1 MTEKLHWLVLVLSS
15 VAVQLT
21 VVVPFWNSEPDGGWQ
36 LMVTDLSQLSV
47 AVTVNETLA
56 LHMPGSVFA
65 VTG

>member
-36 LMVTDLSQLSV
+36 LIVIDLSQLSV
-47 AVTVNETLA
+47 AVTVNETFA